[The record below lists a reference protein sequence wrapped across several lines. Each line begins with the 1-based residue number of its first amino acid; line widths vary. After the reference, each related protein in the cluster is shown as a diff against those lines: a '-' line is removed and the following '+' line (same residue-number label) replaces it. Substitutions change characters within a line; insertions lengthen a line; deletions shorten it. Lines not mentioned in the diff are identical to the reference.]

1 MAVGTLAVRGGG
13 KHALQKI
20 EIEIC
25 NLPNSTHLS
34 TSMSVLSPIAFAP

>member
-1 MAVGTLAVRGGG
+1 MAVGTLTVRGGG

-25 NLPNSTHLS
+25 NLPISTHLS
-34 TSMSVLSPIAFAP
+34 TSMSVLSPITFAP